1 MFRRKICFTTMHQSV
16 SGENRHDLKMW
27 TTDDAGNKGRELINP
42 VFLLNYANT
51 KVCFCPNVFLQNI
64 IYYYGRSYS

>member
-16 SGENRHDLKMW
+16 SGENRHDLM
-27 TTDDAGNKGRELINP
+27 TTDDAGNKGSITL

-64 IYYYGRSYS
+64 IYYYGLSYS